1 MLTWS
6 KSRCSSWA
14 RPSCRRVM
22 LVLCRADFQ
31 QRNNPAR
38 EKTMKRPAVIV
49 AVSILSA
56 ILMSPTAKPQAAE
69 LKALV
74 GGAMAEIFKELGPQF
89 ERASGHKLVIFYGT
103 TPNLIKQATS
113 GEAFDVGVVPV
124 DVMRDAAARSRF
136 APAPTTD
143 IARVAVGVAVRA
155 GAPKPDIQTPEA
167 LKQTLLKAQ
176 SVAFIPQS
184 AGGTQVLKL
193 FDRLGIGDAMKAKT
207 KAQATP
213 PQIVEA
219 VGKGDAELGVFLA
232 NTLIAPGVDLVG
244 TVPAELREEVVF
256 TGAVSANPAQAEA
269 AKALLDFLKTPGA
282 TAVIKAKGMQPG

>member
-1 MLTWS
+1 M
-6 KSRCSSWA
+6 SS
-14 RPSCRRVM
+14 
-22 LVLCRADFQ
+22 
-31 QRNNPAR
+31 
-38 EKTMKRPAVIV
+38 
-49 AVSILSA
+49 
-56 ILMSPTAKPQAAE
+56 TANLQAAE

-89 ERASGHKLVIFYGT
+89 ERASGHRLVIFFGT

-113 GEAFDVGVVPV
+113 GEPFDVGVVPV
-124 DVMRDAAARSRF
+124 DVMKDAAARARF
-136 APAPTTD
+136 APAATTD

-155 GAPKPDIQTPEA
+155 GAPKPDIRTPEA

-193 FDRLGIGDAMKAKT
+193 FDRLGVGEAMKAKT

-219 VGKGDAELGVFLA
+219 VARGEAELGIFLA
-232 NTLIAPGVDLVG
+232 NVLVAPGVDLVG
-244 TVPAELREEVVF
+244 LVPPELREEVVF
-256 TGAVSANPAQAEA
+256 TGAVSANPAQAGA
-269 AKALLDFLKTPGA
+269 AKALIDYLKTPGA
-282 TAVIKAKGMQPG
+282 AAVIRTKGMQPG